1 MAPKIKLRELLGT
14 YAICRLDCREAIPP
28 WADGDG
34 FVSISRTAE
43 ELSIVCLAQRVPAT
57 LQASRNWRCFQFA
70 GPFSFDEAGIAL
82 SVIRPI
88 SESGVGIFL
97 VSTFDTDYLLVQ
109 EAQLER
115 AKEVLL
121 SAGHLLL

>member
-14 YAICRLDCREAIPP
+14 YAICRLDCKEAIPP

-43 ELSIVCLAQRVPAT
+43 ELSIVCLPERVPANIKAT
-57 LQASRNWRCFQFA
+57 RNWRCFQFA
-70 GPFSFDEAGIAL
+70 GTFAFEEAGIAL

-88 SESGVGIFL
+88 SESGLGIFL

-109 EAQLER
+109 EAQLKQV
-115 AKEVLL
+115 KEVLL